1 MKGKTH
7 RVQSALDGENSMISK
22 QNVKAYTALTAVDFR
37 VIFRK
42 HSGGIRRM
50 SPLRLRKRTEK
61 IRELRKN
68 R

>member
-1 MKGKTH
+1 
-7 RVQSALDGENSMISK
+7 MISK

-42 HSGGIRRM
+42 HNGGIRRM